1 MQNARS
7 RNNQE
12 ISNNSIE
19 SRILDKMA
27 YNSFSFLYRH
37 MLYFTSRTGILE

>member
-27 YNSFSFLYRH
+27 YNSFLYRH
-37 MLYFTSRTGILE
+37 MLYFTSRTRILE